1 MTAGGSMRSID
12 KTLLEQMHISDVEID
27 RRKEIL
33 HLSDDDLTDLANLHP
48 LINRHIDTIVEEFY
62 ARQTEIDEINL
73 LIGDSETLQRLRSAQ
88 RQYVLDIFAGPY
100 DADYVNSR
108 LRIGLVH
115 KRIGVEPK
123 LFLAA
128 MCTLKEILFRI
139 LDENLESADKT
150 LRFKSILDK
159 LLHFDIT
166 LVFDTY
172 IDTLLNEVHIARRRM
187 EQYARNLEEKTKE
200 LAAYAEKD
208 ALTGLYNQRGMSAA
222 LHREILLTERRQS
235 RLCVIYCDIDDFK
248 QINDNYG
255 HHKGDEVLVAVAG
268 LLHDCMRQSDTCCRA
283 GGDEFCCI
291 LPDCDERGARMMSQR
306 VENAFSSRYPD
317 FSLSTGIAEF
327 NGQHSTTAGEL
338 VRAADE
344 MMYRNK
350 QQRKQPSSLDR
361 ADADTAESNA
371 DTRTSV
377 EAHRSS
383 DQPD

>member
-1 MTAGGSMRSID
+1 MRSID
-12 KTLLEQMHISDVEID
+12 KTLLEQMHISDVEIE

-33 HLSDDDLTDLANLHP
+33 RLSDDDLTDLANLHP

-139 LDENLESADKT
+139 LDENLEAAEDT
-150 LRFKSILDK
+150 QRFKSILDK

-208 ALTGLYNQRGMSAA
+208 ALTGLYNQRGMAAA

-248 QINDNYG
+248 KINDNYG

-268 LLHDCMRQSDTCCRA
+268 LLHDCMRQSDICCRA

-291 LPDCDERGARMMSQR
+291 LPDCDERGARMMSHR
-306 VENAFSSRYPD
+306 VENAFTSRYPD
-317 FSLSTGIAEF
+317 FSLSTGVAEF
-327 NGQHSTTAGEL
+327 SGQHSTTPGEL

-350 QQRKQPSSLDR
+350 QQRKQPSSLDQ
-361 ADADTAESNA
+361 ADVDTEAS
-371 DTRTSV
+371 DTNSDTSV
-377 EAHRSS
+377 EAHQSS
-383 DQPD
+383 NQPD